1 MEPVASRALLKPLA
15 IAATSLLLA
24 LVACDLAVGLA
35 LRDGLLGGRAVPPFG
50 AVTSPLQRDWLERQ
64 HALLARADDGEPELE
79 TRTFDP
85 DLGWTRVNPDAP
97 ARGGPHARPPRP
109 YGPAPREGALRLACF
124 GDSFTY
130 GAEVADRACWAH
142 LLELALEDRRAE
154 VLNFGVGGFGT
165 DQALLRYRGEGR
177 GLGAR
182 VVLIGIMLENI
193 GRNVN
198 RYRPLWFP
206 DSETCVTKPRFA
218 LEDGRLALV
227 PNPLRTRAE
236 LVAAVEDGSVL
247 ELARAHEYWAERP
260 RLGPLAR
267 RSGLLRVLNARSA
280 AAERDV
286 RGLWVRTEAEPFQ
299 VTLAL
304 LEQFHREALEDGAEL
319 AAVLL
324 FPRREDLRAL
334 AAGDR
339 YWQPALERLDR
350 GSIPRLDLSQALLA
364 AASDGRVDSLYAP
377 GGHLSREGNAVAA
390 RAIEAW
396 LRPRLAAVEE

>member
-1 MEPVASRALLKPLA
+1 V
-15 IAATSLLLA
+15 
-24 LVACDLAVGLA
+24 
-35 LRDGLLGGRAVPPFG
+35 RDGLLRGRAVPPFG
-50 AVTSPLQRDWLERQ
+50 AVTSPSQRDWLERQ
-64 HALLARADDGEPELE
+64 HAVLARAAADEDDVE

-109 YGPAPREGALRLACF
+109 YGPEPREGALRMACF

-142 LLELALEDRRAE
+142 LLELALEDHRAE

-177 GLGAR
+177 ELGAR

-206 DSETCVTKPRFA
+206 GSETCVTKPRFA
-218 LEDGRLALV
+218 LEDGRLELV

-247 ELARAHEYWAERP
+247 TLTRQHEYWAERP
-260 RLGPLAR
+260 ALGPLAR
-267 RSGLLRVLNARSA
+267 RSGLARVLAVRAA

-286 RGLWVRTEAEPFQ
+286 RGLWTRTQGEPFQ

-304 LEQFHREALEDGAEL
+304 LEEFHREALEDGAEQ

-350 GSIPRLDLSQALLA
+350 GAIPWLDLADALHA
-364 AASDGRVDSLYAP
+364 AGAAGTGIDALYTP
-377 GGHLSREGNAVAA
+377 GGHLSHQGNAVAA

-396 LRPRLAAVEE
+396 LRPRLARLDD